1 MNKHKLRSAHK
12 PQITVQEMIQQI
24 IAITDN
30 ADPLN
35 EWGIRRIQE
44 ELRMI
49 SVHIPRNVPENQK
62 SGRGTA
68 TLVRTQENCSK
79 NPFSAGP
86 NEEWCMDG
94 HEKLREAM
102 GIDIWGVCDK
112 YSRYELGL
120 WAVPNARRS
129 EVPVGELG
137 RWLWAKVV
145 QARLNHVREQQIFHR
160 VRLQR
165 KVLLPTGGTPHD
177 FYTNPEKFRG
187 TNLLIKI
194 QDMTMV
200 DLLLEEH
207 SSERFLQFGDEKSV
221 PLFEELYTRVGK
233 PELRLRDTWNV
244 WRSMMDL
251 VQPLI

>member
-1 MNKHKLRSAHK
+1 MG
-12 PQITVQEMIQQI
+12 
-24 IAITDN
+24 
-30 ADPLN
+30 
-35 EWGIRRIQE
+35 GIRRIQE

-49 SVHIPRNVPENQK
+49 SVHIPRGVIEMFQK
-62 SGRGTA
+62 IRNPVEAQRRWSGRRKIVRK
-68 TLVRTQENCSK
+68 TL
-79 NPFSAGP
+79 FSAGP

-165 KVLLPTGGTPHD
+165 KGSTSNRGHPTHD